1 MLLQCDSLGYL
12 SLIYLSLDLH
22 DLEQFIDKKY
32 CETRQR
38 DRINCYNSN
47 NLGASVEKY
56 SHL

>member
-1 MLLQCDSLGYL
+1 MTIISNKLES
-12 SLIYLSLDLH
+12 SLDLH
-22 DLEQFIDKKY
+22 NFEQFIDKKY